1 MLPGGVMLAPM
12 NRWSP
17 LLALMIAAATAAAPA
32 HAAGLSGAAVSED
45 PTGAA
50 LRYQEP
56 PPAIE
61 KVLDAPALPVLSVS
75 PTCDGV
81 LLQRGKP
88 YPPIAD
94 LAQPMLRLAGIRL
107 DPSINGQHDT
117 PYWDRLSY
125 QSIRGGPERAITLPD
140 GARIGPLVWS
150 ADGARV
156 AFSNTIPGRGVELWV
171 LDTKTLRAKRLEGV
185 RLNAGLGWGFLWM
198 PDQRSLQVMLI
209 PQDRG
214 PRPPDD
220 TVPLGPEV
228 QEASGKR
235 GIGSTYEARD
245 VLRTPEDEA
254 RFDYYLT
261 SEPAIVNTDT
271 GAITSLHQR
280 GLFRRLEPSPDG
292 RYFLAERIKRPYSYL
307 HQYDRFPRDIEI
319 WDRTGKKVATVAS
332 LPLMDQ
338 VPIQGVPMG
347 PREEFWWPTE
357 ASTLFWVEALDR
369 GDPTAH
375 VPHRDKIMAWR
386 EPFTSSQRGGPEE
399 LMRLEQRYAGMNWGE
414 RGYDAI
420 VYEFDRERRWERA
433 FWIRPG
439 ETPVVKRTL
448 WDLSVNEKYADPGQ
462 PVMHSSRFGTP
473 VMYQDADWIWLQGP
487 GSTPEG
493 DRPFLDRFQL
503 STGKT
508 ERVFRSD
515 RRSYEVFAGFVDPKS
530 GSFLT
535 KRESPKDPPN
545 LWLRT
550 LRDTGREAYPRF
562 LESQRGVEERPR
574 GDAAKGEAVRK
585 SERRAVTHITDPT
598 PQLRGIEKRIVTY
611 KRDDGVPLSFTL
623 YTPPGYRKGTRLPT
637 VLYAYPLEYSDA
649 ATAGQVGG
657 SDQKFVTISGPSPL
671 FFLLDGY
678 AVLMNATM
686 PVVANPDSVY
696 DAFVP
701 QIVASAKAAIDKAVA
716 LGVTDR
722 SRVGVMGR
730 SHGGRM
736 AANLLAHS
744 DLFRAGIAMSGAYN
758 QTLVPFGFQ
767 GERRTFFEA
776 PDTYLRVSAFRY
788 ADQIKEP
795 LLLIHGEDDANPGT
809 IPLQSDLLYR
819 AIVGT
824 GGTARL
830 VMMPNE
836 SHQYEARDSIAHM
849 LWEMTRWFD
858 KYVKAKP
865 GYGGPKAGAQ
875 AQIAKPA
882 EETQPIEHPAPKR

>member
-1 MLPGGVMLAPM
+1 MLGPM
-12 NRWSP
+12 TRWGS
-17 LLALMIAAATAAAPA
+17 LLALLIGAATAASPA
-32 HAAGLSGAAVSED
+32 NAAGLTGVAVSED
-45 PTGAA
+45 STGAA

-56 PPAIE
+56 PPAIR
-61 KVLDAPALPVLSVS
+61 KVLDAPALPILSVS
-75 PTCDGV
+75 PICDGV

-107 DPSINGQHDT
+107 DPAINGPHRA

-125 QSIRGGPERAITLPD
+125 QSVRGGPEHAITLPE

-185 RLNAGLGWGFLWM
+185 RVNAALGWGFLWM
-198 PDQRSLQVMLI
+198 PDQRSLEVMLV
-209 PQDRG
+209 PADRG
-214 PRPPDD
+214 PAPPDD
-220 TVPLGPEV
+220 AVPLGPEV

-245 VLRTPEDEA
+245 VMRTPEDEA

-261 SEPAIVNTDT
+261 AEPAVVNTDT

-280 GLFRRLEPSPDG
+280 GIFARLEPSPDG
-292 RYFLAERIKRPYSYL
+292 EYFLAERIKRPYSYL

-319 WDRTGKKVATVAS
+319 WNRTGRKVATVAS

-338 VPIQGVPMG
+338 VPIQGEPMG

-357 ASTLFWVEALDR
+357 PATLFWVEALDK
-369 GDPTAH
+369 GDPAVH
-375 VPHRDKIMAWR
+375 VPHRDKIMALGA
-386 EPFTSSQRGGPEE
+386 PFTGEPIE
-399 LMRLEQRYAGMNWGE
+399 LMRLEERYAGMTWGE
-414 RGYDAI
+414 GGKDAI
-420 VYEFDRERRWERA
+420 VYEFNRERRWERA

-439 ETPVVKRTL
+439 ENPVVKRTI

-462 PVMHSSRFGTP
+462 PVTHTSRFGTP
-473 VMYQDADWIWLQGP
+473 VMYQDGDWIWLSGP

-515 RRSYEVFAGFVDPKS
+515 RRSYETFAGFVDRTND
-530 GSFLT
+530 SFLT
-535 KRESPKDPPN
+535 RRESPKDPPN

-550 LRDTGREAYPRF
+550 LQGEAYPRI
-562 LESQRGVEERPR
+562 LETQRG
-574 GDAAKGEAVRK
+574 GDGQRAQDETTKGEAARK
-585 SERRAVTHITDPT
+585 SERRAVTHIPDPT

-623 YTPPGYRKGTRLPT
+623 YTPPGFRKGTRLPT

-649 ATAGQVGG
+649 ATAGQVNG
-657 SDQKFVTISGPSPL
+657 SDQKFVTITGPSPL
-671 FFLLDGY
+671 FFVLDGY
-678 AVLMNATM
+678 AVLLNATM
-686 PVVANPDSVY
+686 PVIANPDSVY

-722 SRVGVMGR
+722 ARVGVMGR

-744 DLFRAGIAMSGAYN
+744 DLFRAGIAASGAFN

-767 GERRTFFEA
+767 GERRTFWEA

-788 ADQIKEP
+788 ADQIKAP
-795 LLLIHGEDDANPGT
+795 ILLIHGGEDDNPGT
-809 IPLQSDLLYR
+809 IPFQSELLYR
-819 AIVGT
+819 AVVGT

-830 VMMPNE
+830 VMMPEE
-836 SHQYEARDSIAHM
+836 SHQYEARESVGHM

-865 GYGGPKAGAQ
+865 GYGGATNRTGADHKT
-875 AQIAKPA
+875 QIAKPG
-882 EETQPIEHPAPKR
+882 EETRPIEHPAPTR

>member
-1 MLPGGVMLAPM
+1 MLRPM
-12 NRWSP
+12 IRWGF
-17 LLALMIAAATAAAPA
+17 LLALLIGAATAAAPA
-32 HAAGLSGAAVSED
+32 RAAGLSGAAVSED
-45 PTGAA
+45 STGAA
-50 LRYQEP
+50 LRYQDP
-56 PPAIE
+56 PPAIR
-61 KVLDAPALPVLSVS
+61 KVLDAPALPILSVS
-75 PTCDGV
+75 PACDGV

-107 DPSINGQHDT
+107 DPAINGPHRA

-125 QSIRGGPERAITLPD
+125 QSVRGGPEHAITLPE

-185 RLNAGLGWGFLWM
+185 RVNAGLGWGFLWM
-198 PDQRSLQVMLI
+198 PDQRSLEVMLV
-209 PQDRG
+209 PADRG
-214 PRPPDD
+214 PAPPDD
-220 TVPLGPEV
+220 AVPLGPEV
-228 QEASGKR
+228 QEASGKH

-245 VLRTPEDEA
+245 VMRTPEDEA

-261 SEPAIVNTDT
+261 AEPAVVNTDT

-280 GLFRRLEPSPDG
+280 GIFARLEPSPDG
-292 RYFLAERIKRPYSYL
+292 EYFLTERIKRPYSYL

-338 VPIQGVPMG
+338 VPIQGEPMG
-347 PREEFWWPTE
+347 PREEMWRPTAPAMLLWP
-357 ASTLFWVEALDR
+357 EALDK
-369 GDPTAH
+369 GDPTVH
-375 VPHRDKIMAWR
+375 VPHRDKIMTWAA
-386 EPFTSSQRGGPEE
+386 PFTGEPSE
-399 LMRLEQRYAGMNWGE
+399 LMRLEERYAGVSWGE
-414 RGYDAI
+414 AGKDAI
-420 VYEFDRERRWERA
+420 IYEFNRERRWERA

-439 ETPVVKRTL
+439 ENPVVKRTI

-462 PVMHSSRFGTP
+462 PVIHASPSGTA
-473 VMYQDADWIWLQGP
+473 VMQQDGDWIWLVGP

-493 DRPFLDRFQL
+493 DRPFLDRFNL
-503 STGKT
+503 KTGET
-508 ERVFRSD
+508 TRLFRSD
-515 RRSYEVFAGFVDPKS
+515 HRAYETFAGFVDPKR
-530 GSFLT
+530 GEFLT
-535 KRESPKDPPN
+535 KHENPKDPPN
-545 LWLRT
+545 IWLRS
-550 LRDTGREAYPRF
+550 LGRARKPM
-562 LESQRGVEERPR
+562 P
-574 GDAAKGEAVRK
+574 GEAARESTPK
-585 SERRAVTHITDPT
+585 IVTRVPDPT

-611 KRDDGVPLSFTL
+611 KREDGVPLSFTL

-637 VLYAYPLEYSDA
+637 VMWAYPLEYSDA

-657 SDQKFVTISGPSPL
+657 SDQKFTTFSGASPL

-678 AVLMNATM
+678 AILMNATM
-686 PVVANPDSVY
+686 PTVAHPDSVY
-696 DAFVP
+696 DQFVP
-701 QIVASAKAAIDKAVA
+701 QLVSSAKAAIDKAVS

-722 SRVGVMGR
+722 NRVGIAGH

-744 DLFRAGIAMSGAYN
+744 DLFRAGIARSGAYN

-767 GERRTFFEA
+767 GERRTFYEA
-776 PDTYLRVSAFRY
+776 PDVYLRASAFRY
-788 ADQIKEP
+788 ADKIDEP
-795 LLLIHGEDDANPGT
+795 LLLIHGQEDANPGT
-809 IPLQSDLLYR
+809 IPYQSELLYR

-830 VMMPNE
+830 VMLPDE
-836 SHQYEARDSIAHM
+836 SHQYESRESVGHT

-865 GYGGPKAGAQ
+865 GYGGATSRAGADHG

-882 EETQPIEHPAPKR
+882 EETKPIEHPAPRR

>member
-1 MLPGGVMLAPM
+1 MTRMASMLG
-12 NRWSP
+12 
-17 LLALMIAAATAAAPA
+17 LLIAAVAIAAPA
-32 HAAGLSGAAVSED
+32 RAAGLAGAAVSED
-45 PTGAA
+45 SSGAA

-56 PPAIE
+56 PPAIR
-61 KVLDAPALPVLSVS
+61 KVLDAPALPIFSVS
-75 PTCDGV
+75 PVCDGV
-81 LLQRGKP
+81 LLLRGTP

-107 DPSINGQHDT
+107 DPSTNGPHRA
-117 PYWDRLSY
+117 PYWDHLSY
-125 QSIRGGPERAITLPD
+125 QPVRGGPEKSITLPE
-140 GARIGPLVWS
+140 GSRIGPPVWS

-171 LDTKTLRAKRLEGV
+171 LDTNTLRARRLEGV
-185 RLNAGLGWGFLWM
+185 RVNAGLGWGFLWM
-198 PDQRSLQVMLI
+198 PDQRSLQVMLV
-209 PQDRG
+209 PSDRG
-214 PRPPDD
+214 PAPPDNA
-220 TVPLGPEV
+220 VPLGPEV
-228 QEASGKR
+228 QEASGKK

-261 SEPAIVNTDT
+261 AEPAIVNADT
-271 GAITSLHQR
+271 GEITTLHQR
-280 GLFRRLEPSPDG
+280 GIFARLEPSPDG
-292 RYFLAERIKRPYSYL
+292 GYFLAERIKRPYSYL
-307 HQYDRFPRDIEI
+307 HSYNRFPRDVEI
-319 WDRTGKKVATVAS
+319 WDRTGRKVTTVVS

-347 PREEFWWPTE
+347 PREEFWRPTPPATLIWP
-357 ASTLFWVEALDR
+357 EALDK

-375 VPHRDKIMAWR
+375 VPHRDKIMVWNAPFSG
-386 EPFTSSQRGGPEE
+386 EPSE
-399 LMRLEQRYAGMNWGE
+399 LMRLEERYAGTTWGE
-414 RGYDAI
+414 SGADAI
-420 VYEFDRERRWERA
+420 VYEFNRERRWERA

-439 ETPVVKRTL
+439 ENPVVKRTI
-448 WDLSVNEKYADPGQ
+448 WDLSVNEKYGDPGQ
-462 PVMHSSRFGTP
+462 PTLHAAPSGNLVMH
-473 VMYQDADWIWLQGP
+473 QDGDWIWLWGP

-503 STGKT
+503 STGRT

-515 RRSYEVFAGFVDPKS
+515 SKSYETFAGFVDPKI
-530 GSFLT
+530 GTFLT
-535 KRESPKDPPN
+535 KRDAPKDPPN

-550 LRDTGREAYPRF
+550 LRGTRH
-562 LESQRGVEERPR
+562 
-574 GDAAKGEAVRK
+574 AAKGEPVRE
-585 SERRAVTHITDPT
+585 SERRAVTRIADPT
-598 PQLRGIEKRIVTY
+598 PQIRGIEKRIVTY

-623 YTPPGYRKGTRLPT
+623 YTPPGYKKGTRLPT
-637 VLYAYPLEYSDA
+637 VMWAYPLEYSDA

-657 SDQKFVTISGPSPL
+657 SDQRFTSITGTSPL

-686 PVVANPDSVY
+686 PTVAHPDSVY
-696 DAFVP
+696 DQFVP
-701 QIVASAKAAIDKAVA
+701 QLVSSAKAAIDKAVS

-722 SRVGVMGR
+722 ERVGIMGH

-744 DLFRAGIAMSGAYN
+744 DLFRAGIARSGAYN

-767 GERRTFFEA
+767 GERRTFWEA
-776 PDTYLRVSAFRY
+776 PDVYLRVSAFRY
-788 ADQIKEP
+788 ADKIDEP
-795 LLLIHGEDDANPGT
+795 LLLIHGQEDANPGT
-809 IPLQSDLLYR
+809 IPYQSDLLYR

-830 VMMPNE
+830 VMLPDE
-836 SHQYEARDSIAHM
+836 SHGYEARESVGHT

-865 GYGGPKAGAQ
+865 GYGGARTTSQRGDETREPQ
-875 AQIAKPA
+875 LAKPP
-882 EETQPIEHPAPKR
+882 EDTKPIEKPAPKR